1 VLRDD
6 AFDALP
12 GVIVREARLERFV
25 EALDTVRLRG
35 AEDRLRVTVLATSTV
50 LLTGRGRVDLLRV
63 DGAGAG

>member
-1 VLRDD
+1 M
-6 AFDALP
+6 
-12 GVIVREARLERFV
+12 IVREARLERFF

-63 DGAGAG
+63 DDAGAG